1 MITPG
6 SLTIAPDAAE
16 VLAERLLARNTP
28 SLAAGLEAGCQSE
41 KATLALH
48 CTIYLADGPEPASV
62 LLRAAAL
69 VAARFES
76 T

>member
-16 VLAERLLARNTP
+16 VMAERLLARNTP

-41 KATLALH
+41 KATLALQ
-48 CTIYLADGPEPASV
+48 
-62 LLRAAAL
+62 
-69 VAARFES
+69 
-76 T
+76 